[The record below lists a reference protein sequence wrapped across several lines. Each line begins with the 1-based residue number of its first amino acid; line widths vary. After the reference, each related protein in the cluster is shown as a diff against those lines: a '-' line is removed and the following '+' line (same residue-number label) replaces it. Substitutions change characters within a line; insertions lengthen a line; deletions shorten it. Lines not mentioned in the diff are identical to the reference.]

1 MPEESKFAGTLQR
14 LRKPPEGREGEKTAQ
29 SPVLPQHPASR
40 SSGKRSDPSW
50 NNITIL
56 MRDSIKRD
64 VRYRLSLEGQGRDI
78 SSLVDELLTE
88 WLDKSRQKGF
98 PV

>member
-14 LRKPPEGREGEKTAQ
+14 LRKPLEGREAEKTAQ
-29 SPVLPQHPASR
+29 SPVLPQQPASR

-50 NNITIL
+50 KNITIL
-56 MRDSIKRD
+56 MRDSVKRD
-64 VRYRLSLEGQGRDI
+64 VRYQLSLEGQGRDI

-88 WLDKSRQKGF
+88 WLDKNRQKGL
-98 PV
+98 PM

>member
-14 LRKPPEGREGEKTAQ
+14 LRKSPEGREGEKKAQ
-29 SPVLPQHPASR
+29 SSILSQQSASR

-50 NNITIL
+50 KNITIL
-56 MRDSIKRD
+56 MRDSVKRD
-64 VRYRLSLEGQGRDI
+64 VRYHLSLEGQGKDI

-88 WLDKSRQKGF
+88 WLVKNRQKDL
-98 PV
+98 PA

>member
-14 LRKPPEGREGEKTAQ
+14 LKKSPPGGEGEKTAQ
-29 SPVLPQHPASR
+29 SPVLSQQPASR

-50 NNITIL
+50 KNITIL
-56 MRDSIKRD
+56 MRDSVKRD
-64 VRYRLSLEGQGRDI
+64 VRYQLSLEGQGRDI

-88 WLDKSRQKGF
+88 WLDKNRQKGF
-98 PV
+98 PA

>member
-1 MPEESKFAGTLQR
+1 MAEESKFAGTLQR
-14 LRKPPEGREGEKTAQ
+14 LRKPPESREGEKTAQ
-29 SPVLPQHPASR
+29 SPILPQQPASR

-50 NNITIL
+50 KNITIL
-56 MRDSIKRD
+56 MRDSVKRD
-64 VRYRLSLEGQGRDI
+64 VRYQLSLEGQGRDI

-88 WLDKSRQKGF
+88 WLDKNRQKGL

>member
-14 LRKPPEGREGEKTAQ
+14 LRKPLEGREGEKTAQ
-29 SPVLPQHPASR
+29 SPILPQQPASR

-50 NNITIL
+50 KNITIL
-56 MRDSIKRD
+56 MRDSVKRD
-64 VRYRLSLEGQGRDI
+64 VRYQLSLEGQGRDI

-88 WLDKSRQKGF
+88 WLDKNRQKGL

>member
-14 LRKPPEGREGEKTAQ
+14 LKKSPQVRGGEKTAQ
-29 SPVLPQHPASR
+29 SPALPQHPASR

-78 SSLVDELLTE
+78 SSLIDELLTE
-88 WLDKSRQKGF
+88 WLDKNGQNGF